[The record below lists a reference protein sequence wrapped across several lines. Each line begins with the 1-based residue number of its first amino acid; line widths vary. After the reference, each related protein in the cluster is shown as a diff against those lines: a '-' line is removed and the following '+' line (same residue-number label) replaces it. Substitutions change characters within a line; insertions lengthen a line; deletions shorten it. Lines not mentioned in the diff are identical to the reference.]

1 MTQYKNNVI
10 QEGNILY
17 YIFPIYL
24 AEFFTYPNELEIN
37 NTNFINKIHL
47 KSREDLYYSKYFFEI
62 SGNCKLYK
70 VLYFQN
76 NEILNYLSLYSSTIY
91 NTVINVKCEE
101 KKDLQN
107 IEQRNKLFFRVDVK
121 DYSDKKVDIEL
132 NIPI

>member
-1 MTQYKNNVI
+1 M
-10 QEGNILY
+10 
-17 YIFPIYL
+17 
-24 AEFFTYPNELEIN
+24 N
-37 NTNFINKIHL
+37 NTNFINEILL
-47 KSREDLYYSKYFFEI
+47 KSHEDLYYSKYFFEI

-91 NTVINVKCEE
+91 DTVKNVKCKE